1 MMKLM
6 WSPLSP
12 YVRKVRITAT
22 MKGLDGRFEAVTADT
37 NVGDPTLNKL
47 NPLGKVPCL
56 ITDQGEAIFD
66 SHVICEYLDSLSA
79 TPVLF
84 PKSGPERW
92 RTLTLG
98 GLGDGILDAA
108 LLIVYEGRFRP
119 ENMKVQAWVDRQQ
132 AKIDRALAHLEA
144 SPPMWRGSPDYGHLT
159 LASALGYLDFRLGGK
174 WRAGHPKLVK
184 WLDEFAAAVPAFEA
198 TRPAQ

>member
-1 MMKLM
+1 MKLM
-6 WSPLSP
+6 SSMLSP
-12 YVRKVRITAT
+12 YVRKVRMTAAI
-22 MKGLDGRFEAVTADT
+22 KGLEGRIEHQPADT
-37 NVGDPTLNKL
+37 NAGDPTLNKL

-56 ITDQGEAIFD
+56 ITDEGEAIFD
-66 SHVICEYLDSLSA
+66 SHVICEYLDSLSP

-98 GLGDGILDAA
+98 GLADGMLDAA
-108 LLIVYEGRFRP
+108 LLIVYEARFRP
-119 ENMKVQAWVDRQQ
+119 ENMRVQAWLDRQQ
-132 AKIDRALAHLEA
+132 SKIDRALAVLEA
-144 SPPMWRGSPDYGHLT
+144 APPTWKGHPDYGHMT
-159 LASALGYLDFRLGGK
+159 LAAALGYLDFRLGGK
-174 WRAGHPKLVK
+174 WRAGNPKMVN